1 MLTRTDC
8 LASFLSAAAV
18 LIPLMIAASAW
29 GAPAEASTDNAGLT
43 LPPGFHA
50 TIFADHIG
58 HARHLVVSADNTI
71 YVNTWSGPYYGQELP
86 RTGGFLVALR
96 DNQGVGHADFEKRF
110 GPGVAEH
117 SWGGTGID
125 IAGE

>member
-1 MLTRTDC
+1 MLTRTDR
-8 LASFLSAAAV
+8 LASLLSAAG
-18 LIPLMIAASAW
+18 LLLPLMIAAPAW

-71 YVNTWSGPYYGQELP
+71 YVNGPL
-86 RTGGFLVALR
+86 
-96 DNQGVGHADFEKRF
+96 
-110 GPGVAEH
+110 GPQ
-117 SWGGTGID
+117 
-125 IAGE
+125 